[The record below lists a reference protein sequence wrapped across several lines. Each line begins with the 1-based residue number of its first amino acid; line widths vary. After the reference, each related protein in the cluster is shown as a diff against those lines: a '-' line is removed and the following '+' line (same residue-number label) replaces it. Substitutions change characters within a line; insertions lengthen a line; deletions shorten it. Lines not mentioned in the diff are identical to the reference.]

1 MNSNQ
6 TAINLEETILIPTL
20 LPQYF
25 DSDTRELIIRAFMR
39 YIDDGIMELPK
50 SIPTETFLEVLNLMH
65 PLIQYTVST
74 EARHLAEVIVY
85 MCTTFLSIK
94 VLVDPTGGIEFDV
107 SYKETN
113 AHDYLAFDSHHP
125 EHTKNNIPYVLAKR
139 IIVMS
144 TKQSWVERN
153 LRDLK
158 QYLLDRKYPA
168 EVINKGFY
176 NASLQGPAP
185 PKSSNKV
192 LPLITPFLGNL
203 DASNIVGVTRDLLQ
217 ASSSERL
224 SHAFK
229 DTKIVQCYTQTP
241 NLLKTLSSSRFTA
254 TTPDENCIKGVF
266 HCTNKRCLIC
276 AKNYL
281 QECQSFVTSNGTIW
295 RTKCHITCNSL
306 NVIYFLKCN
315 YCHEVTK
322 LGKTDNLRERT
333 NNHISG
339 CRNGKGTDVFDNH
352 VFNCCRSKGLP
363 PSEPFF
369 LLFCLMACNDYHKL
383 LNIERKLHLK
393 GYDTVFKLL

>member
-1 MNSNQ
+1 M
-6 TAINLEETILIPTL
+6 A
-20 LPQYF
+20 
-25 DSDTRELIIRAFMR
+25 
-39 YIDDGIMELPK
+39 DGI
-50 SIPTETFLEVLNLMH
+50 
-65 PLIQYTVST
+65 
-74 EARHLAEVIVY
+74 AY

-94 VLVDPTGGIEFDV
+94 VLVDPTGVIEFDV

-168 EVINKGFY
+168 DVIDKGIH

-203 DASNIVGVTRDLLQ
+203 DVSNIVGVTRDLLQ
-217 ASSSERL
+217 ASSNERL
-224 SHAFK
+224 SQAFK

-241 NLLKTLSSSRFTA
+241 NLLKTLSSSRFAT
-254 TTPDENCIKGVF
+254 TTPDEISVKGVF

-276 AKNYL
+276 TKNYL
-281 QECQSFVTSNGTIW
+281 QECESFVTSNGTIW

-315 YCHEVTK
+315 CCHEVTK
-322 LGKTDNLRERT
+322 LGKTDNLRDRT
-333 NNHISG
+333 NNHITG
-339 CRNGKGTDVFDNH
+339 CRKGKGTDVFDNH
-352 VFNCCRSKGLP
+352 VFDCFRSKGLP

-383 LNIERKLHLK
+383 LNIERNLHLK
-393 GYDTVFKLL
+393 GHDTVFKLL

>member
-1 MNSNQ
+1 M
-6 TAINLEETILIPTL
+6 LPT
-20 LPQYF
+20 F
-25 DSDTRELIIRAFMR
+25 SE
-39 YIDDGIMELPK
+39 
-50 SIPTETFLEVLNLMH
+50 S
-65 PLIQYTVST
+65 
-74 EARHLAEVIVY
+74 
-85 MCTTFLSIK
+85 
-94 VLVDPTGGIEFDV
+94 
-107 SYKETN
+107 
-113 AHDYLAFDSHHP
+113 
-125 EHTKNNIPYVLAKR
+125 
-139 IIVMS
+139 
-144 TKQSWVERN
+144 
-153 LRDLK
+153 
-158 QYLLDRKYPA
+158 
-168 EVINKGFY
+168 
-176 NASLQGPAP
+176 
-185 PKSSNKV
+185 
-192 LPLITPFLGNL
+192 
-203 DASNIVGVTRDLLQ
+203 TRDLLQ

-241 NLLKTLSSSRFTA
+241 NLLKTLSSSRFTT

-281 QECQSFVTSNGTIW
+281 QECQSFVASNGSIW

-315 YCHEVTK
+315 CCHEVTK

-352 VFNCCRSKGLP
+352 VFNCYRSKGLP

-393 GYDTVFKLL
+393 GHDTVFKLLWHFLDIFHLQYGSDYFLVKFYLLVTCPVERKSFDMLFLNNNFNDFKF